1 MPPVVST
8 AGVWRPASA
17 AARPAIAGPRPRR
30 VAPCMRAVNM
40 GLCIGGSL
48 SPLSVQDEADIAA
61 IAVVTRRIVLA
72 GHAVEAVEAAEQL
85 AGGVRGVGI
94 AFVGSRQI
102 LLRDRAH

>member
-8 AGVWRPASA
+8 AVVWQPASA
-17 AARPAIAGPRPRR
+17 AARPAIARPAPRR
-30 VAPCMRAVNM
+30 LAFRWTAVNM

-85 AGGVRGVGI
+85 GRSEEHTSELQSHSFISYA
-94 AFVGSRQI
+94 
-102 LLRDRAH
+102 